1 MRRLALT
8 AVVVALLGLTCSA
21 RADDKAKAD
30 KKTDAT
36 GTWTWSVTF
45 NDRTIDFTL
54 KLKQEGDKV
63 TGTLST
69 ARGDTKIEDGKCKDG
84 EVCFKVTRE
93 RDGQKFTSTYKGKV
107 EGNTIKGN
115 VEFERNGEQ
124 QKRDWEAKRKAD

>member
-1 MRRLALT
+1 MQRLTLT
-8 AVVVALLGLTCSA
+8 AVVVALLGLVGSA
-21 RADDKAKAD
+21 RTDDKAKAD
-30 KKTDAT
+30 GKDVT

-107 EGNTIKGN
+107 AGNTIKGN
-115 VEFERNGEQ
+115 VEFGSGDRT